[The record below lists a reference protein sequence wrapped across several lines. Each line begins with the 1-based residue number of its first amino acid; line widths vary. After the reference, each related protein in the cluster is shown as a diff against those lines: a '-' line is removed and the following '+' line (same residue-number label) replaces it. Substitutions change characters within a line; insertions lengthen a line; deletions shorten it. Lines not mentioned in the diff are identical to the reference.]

1 MSKEVKN
8 FIESL
13 KNEVTNSI
21 ISDKERKDICAYLG
35 RSMSKKQTVE
45 DCQKFLDATQWPGV
59 GDADKLSAWWAICQK
74 EKNNGHPSQLKK
86 GESGKR
92 GRRRSKKQTPATI
105 SNLPTEMAN
114 SGWVDIRN
122 GLILSG
128 LEQKVFMAKVMK
140 MFSDELDS
148 ESYREKETNEI
159 AHVKELQ
166 KQVNELSAKIQPTVD
181 EINRLKGEIR
191 TIEKQWEERNKFKNS
206 VGEYTYC
213 LYNNK

>member
-8 FIESL
+8 YIESL
-13 KNEVTNSI
+13 KNEVINSG
-21 ISDKERKDICAYLG
+21 ISDTERTKICAYLG
-35 RSMSKKQTVE
+35 RSMSKKQSVE
-45 DCQKFLDATQWPGV
+45 DCQTFLNATQWPGA
-59 GDADKLSAWWAICQK
+59 GDANKLSAWCQTRK
-74 EKNNGHPSQLKK
+74 QSKNNGHPSQLK
-86 GESGKR
+86 GESVKR

-148 ESYREKETNEI
+148 ESFAEKETNEI

-213 LYNNK
+213 LYNSK

>member
-1 MSKEVKN
+1 MYMKN
-8 FIESL
+8 FIQGL
-13 KNEVTNSI
+13 KNEVINNSTL
-21 ISDKERKDICAYLG
+21 SEKERVEICRYLG
-35 RSMSKKQTVE
+35 RSLCKKQTAE
-45 DCQKFLDATQWPGV
+45 ECQKYLDATQWPGG
-59 GDADKLSAWWAICQK
+59 GDAYKLSQWWAIRQK
-74 EKNNGHPSQLKK
+74 EKNNGHPSQLK
-86 GESGKR
+86 GSGKR
-92 GRRRSKKQTPATI
+92 GHRRSKKQTPATI

-148 ESYREKETNEI
+148 ESFAEKETNEI